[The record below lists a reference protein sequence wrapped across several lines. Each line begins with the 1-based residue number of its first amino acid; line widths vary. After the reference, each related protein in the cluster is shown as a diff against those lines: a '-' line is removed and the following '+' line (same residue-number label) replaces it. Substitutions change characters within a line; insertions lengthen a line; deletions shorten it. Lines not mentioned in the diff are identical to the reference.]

1 VPLPLAL
8 VVMPGVRLVVGVG
21 VVPGIMLGLG
31 LMLLVVFGLEFM
43 GAVLG
48 LFVGVVEI
56 VIVLV
61 LMR

>member
-8 VVMPGVRLVVGVG
+8 VVMSGVRLVVGVG
-21 VVPGIMLGLG
+21 VVAGIVLGLG
-31 LMLLVVFGLEFM
+31 LVLVVVFGLEFM